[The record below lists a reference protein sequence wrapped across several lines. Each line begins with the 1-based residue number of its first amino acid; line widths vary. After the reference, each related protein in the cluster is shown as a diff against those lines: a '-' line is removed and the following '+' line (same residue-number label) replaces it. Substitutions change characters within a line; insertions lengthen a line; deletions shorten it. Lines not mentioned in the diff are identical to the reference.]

1 MKYLVGIVLDPCK
14 GQDVSGWI
22 GYCNQFMENRGHICH
37 DKILS
42 ENGTYKETFPKKKS
56 FCQIDSIPND
66 EIHREG
72 AKILKGYMALSKTL
86 PQSLISSFRRLTR
99 AFNPG

>member
-1 MKYLVGIVLDPCK
+1 METR
-14 GQDVSGWI
+14 
-22 GYCNQFMENRGHICH
+22 GYMCH

-42 ENGTYKETFPKKKS
+42 ENGTYKETFPKKKRKR
-56 FCQIDSIPND
+56 FCQIDSTQND
-66 EIHREG
+66 EIHRESVR
-72 AKILKGYMALSKTL
+72 KLKWYMALSKTF